1 MLFAKLTSKELAG
14 EVFGAIK
21 YNNSFIS
28 IATIYAEI
36 TGKLV
41 RRLHLYPLPWLPE
54 KGILNT
60 TFSVTCS

>member
-1 MLFAKLTSKELAG
+1 MLFAKLTSKELAE

-21 YNNSFIS
+21 YNNSCTS

-41 RRLHLYPLPWLPE
+41 RRLHLYPLPE